1 VLVGSRDLERG
12 KEAVSKLQAD
22 GLSNVEVLQIDLDD
36 EPSIVA
42 AAASVSKNFGG
53 SAIPLEVCGLI
64 EG

>member
-1 VLVGSRDLERG
+1 M
-12 KEAVSKLQAD
+12 SKLQAD